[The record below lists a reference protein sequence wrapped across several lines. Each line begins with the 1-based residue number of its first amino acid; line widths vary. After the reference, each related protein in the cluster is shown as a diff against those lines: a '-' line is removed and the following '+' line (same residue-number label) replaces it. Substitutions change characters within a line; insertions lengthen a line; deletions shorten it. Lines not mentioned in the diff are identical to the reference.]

1 MSDLRP
7 KGISV
12 NIGGVERRFLFTF
25 AAIDEI
31 QDHFDKPLVEVLEM
45 LKDDRTLYKAAGFIV
60 CTLIN
65 DEIIRNGGKGRGPEL
80 MEVMRMLDLSMTAR
94 VVRTILKAYGISMPE
109 PDEDDEPDDPE
120 DIEQLNIARM
130 IYIGTTKLGYTE
142 AEVMDMTPRK
152 FHLIYDEYLEMN
164 GGKKNDTG
172 GGIDDL
178 P

>member
-1 MSDLRP
+1 MSALQPR
-7 KGISV
+7 GIPV

-80 MEVMRMLDLSMTAR
+80 MEVMRTLDLSMTAR
-94 VVRTILKAYGISMPE
+94 VVRTILKAYGISMPD
-109 PDEDDEPDDPE
+109 PDEDDEPDDPD

-130 IYIGTTKLGYTE
+130 IYIGTTKLGYSE
-142 AEVMDMTPRK
+142 AEVFQMTPKK
-152 FHLIYDEYLEMN
+152 FHMIYDEYLEMN
-164 GGKKNDTG
+164 GGKKDTG

>member
-1 MSDLRP
+1 MSALQPR
-7 KGISV
+7 GIPV

-94 VVRTILKAYGISMPE
+94 AVRTILKAYGISMPD
-109 PDEDDEPDDPE
+109 PDEDDEPDDPD

-130 IYIGTTKLGYTE
+130 IYIGTTKLGYSE
-142 AEVMDMTPRK
+142 AEVFQMTPKK
-152 FHLIYDEYLEMN
+152 FHMIYDEYLEMN
-164 GGKKNDTG
+164 GGKTDTS

>member
-1 MSDLRP
+1 MSDLQPR
-7 KGISV
+7 GISIM
-12 NIGGVERRFLFTF
+12 IGGVERHLLFTF
-25 AAIDEI
+25 AAVDII
-31 QDHFDKPLVEVLEM
+31 QDHFDKPLVEVIEM
-45 LKDDRTLYKAAGFIV
+45 LKDERTMYKAAGFIV
-60 CTLIN
+60 STLIN
-65 DEIIRNGGKGRGPEL
+65 DEIARTGQGRGPEL

-142 AEVMDMTPRK
+142 AEVFQMTPRK

-164 GGKKNDTG
+164 GGSKQDND
-172 GGIDDL
+172 GGIDSL

>member
-1 MSDLRP
+1 MSALQPR
-7 KGISV
+7 GIPV

-60 CTLIN
+60 CTLLN
-65 DEIIRNGGKGRGPEL
+65 DEIIRNGGKGRGPAL
-80 MEVMRMLDLSMTAR
+80 MEVMRMLDLSRTAR
-94 VVRTILKAYGISMPE
+94 VGRTILKAYGISMPD
-109 PDEDDEPDDPE
+109 PNEDDEPDDPD

-130 IYIGTTKLGYTE
+130 IYIGTTKLGYSE
-142 AEVMDMTPRK
+142 AEVFQMTPKK
-152 FHLIYDEYLEMN
+152 FHMIYDEYLEMN
-164 GGKKNDTG
+164 GGKTDTG